1 MSLTSAEADAT
12 LGAAVAALQ
21 RCDLSEAC
29 CTVRVGNEPRTWQQG
44 ETIIFDDSIEHE
56 ARNDGNAIRIVL
68 LFEIWR
74 PELSAEERQGLIV
87 LYEAINLYTSQ
98 DAA

>member
-1 MSLTSAEADAT
+1 MPLTSAEAAAT

-21 RCDLSEAC
+21 RCDLSEAR

-44 ETIIFDDSIEHE
+44 ETIIFVDSIEHE
-56 ARNDGNAIRIVL
+56 ARNDRNAISIVP
-68 LFEIWR
+68 LFEIWW
-74 PELSAEERQGLIV
+74 PELSAEERQAIIMR
-87 LYEAINLYTSQ
+87 YEAINLYTSQ